1 MGDQPMI
8 KVNVIGFAINVV
20 FMSGF
25 YYWASQE
32 SKSKLWQKF
41 AYCSLFVIACIT
53 YTNFEDPK
61 NVEFRLGMII
71 TAILIWLVGSP
82 MLNLPNVIKK
92 KSTEGMPFPIIFAGQ
107 LVATAWTLYALSIH
121 NTVMVVSI
129 ERTDLLGNLSNFCS
143 SQFQNLFLWT
153 LGAIQLSMFALYPN
167 TPAKKPAGKK
177 SSKKDN

>member
-8 KVNVIGFAINVV
+8 KVNVIGFGINTI
-20 FMSGF
+20 FMCGF

-32 SKSKLWQKF
+32 AKSKLWSKF
-41 AYCSLFVIACIT
+41 AYCSLFVVACIT
-53 YTNFEDPK
+53 YANFEDPK
-61 NVEFRLGMII
+61 NIEFRLGMII

-92 KSTEGMPFPIIFAGQ
+92 KSTEGMPFPIILAGQ
-107 LVATAWTLYALSIH
+107 LVATSWTLYALSIH

-129 ERTDLLGNLSNFCS
+129 TYSLIYFGNIPNHNSL
-143 SQFQNLFLWT
+143 QLQNLFLWT

-167 TPAKKPAGKK
+167 TPAKKDKK
-177 SSKKDN
+177 SSKKDK